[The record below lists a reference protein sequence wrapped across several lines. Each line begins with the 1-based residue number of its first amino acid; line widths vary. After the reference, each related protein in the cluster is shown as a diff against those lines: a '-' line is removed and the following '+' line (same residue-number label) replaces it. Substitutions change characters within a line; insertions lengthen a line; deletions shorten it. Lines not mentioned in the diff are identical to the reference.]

1 MDNIK
6 IVTNCFS
13 KFFIKGISCHS
24 LSTPSRVDTNGEL
37 LTVRVSP
44 LSALIPIA
52 PDTNFSI
59 SAIFSGANG
68 WPSSM
73 PVSGLI
79 ATFSL
84 RSTAAVIFI
93 MVLEGFCVVEMVLLT
108 SKFSISLEDW
118 VLIRSSPVFSAGEV
132 LNSA

>member
-1 MDNIK
+1 MANIK

-24 LSTPSRVDTNGEL
+24 LSTPSKVDTNGEL
-37 LTVRVSP
+37 LTVSVSP

-79 ATFSL
+79 VKQFLLAELQLLSL
-84 RSTAAVIFI
+84 
-93 MVLEGFCVVEMVLLT
+93 L
-108 SKFSISLEDW
+108 
-118 VLIRSSPVFSAGEV
+118 
-132 LNSA
+132 

>member
-1 MDNIK
+1 MFN
-6 IVTNCFS
+6 
-13 KFFIKGISCHS
+13 KFLLRSCHS
-24 LSTPSRVDTNGEL
+24 LATPSKVDTNGEL
-37 LTVRVSP
+37 LTVSVSP

-79 ATFSL
+79 VTFSL
-84 RSTAAVIFI
+84 KAQQ
-93 MVLEGFCVVEMVLLT
+93 LL
-108 SKFSISLEDW
+108 SLLW
-118 VLIRSSPVFSAGEV
+118 Y
-132 LNSA
+132 